1 MVEQI
6 FGALFLAALFVPAA
20 VVVGGAVLLA
30 WPGRL
35 TRHRVAIHHAPAGI

>member
-20 VVVGGAVLLA
+20 VVVGGALLLA
-30 WPGRL
+30 SPGHL
-35 TRHRVAIHHAPAGI
+35 TRHRGTIHRAPAAI

>member
-20 VVVGGAVLLA
+20 VVVGGGVLLA
-30 WPGRL
+30 WPDRL
-35 TRHRVAIHHAPAGI
+35 TPHHGTIHHAPAAI